1 MSVWDDV
8 VGQPALVETLRRAV
22 AAAQDR
28 IAGGAGAGMTHA
40 WLLTGP
46 PGSGRSNA
54 ARAFAAALQCESGGC
69 GHCHQCRTAL
79 HGSHPDVRLVR
90 TDRLS
95 LGVDDVRGLVRDAA
109 LLPAMRRW
117 QVLVVEDADRL
128 TDAAGD
134 ALLKSLEEPAPR
146 TVWMLCAPT
155 AEDVLV
161 TVRSRCR
168 TLVLRTPSPAD
179 IAQVLERRDQVPPAM
194 AAYAARASQGH
205 IGRARALARDEATR
219 NRRREVLSIPT
230 VLRDLGACLTAA
242 ANLHEV
248 ATEEGE
254 AVAAR
259 LDAREVA
266 ELEQAWGAGDRASR
280 ARGFAGA
287 LSALRDD
294 HKKRQKRVVRDSIDG
309 ALIELLSFYRDVL
322 VVQTGASVALV
333 NAEHVTS
340 IEQLAASGHPEQT
353 LVRIEAV
360 LACREALS
368 ANAAPL
374 LALESLMLRLA
385 S

>member
-1 MSVWDDV
+1 MSVWEDV
-8 VGQPALVETLRRAV
+8 VGQPALVGMLRRAV
-22 AAAQDR
+22 VAAEDR
-28 IAGGAGAGMTHA
+28 LAGGSGAGMTSA
-40 WLLTGP
+40 WLFTGP

-54 ARAFAAALQCESGGC
+54 ARAFAAALQCERGGC
-69 GHCHQCRTAL
+69 GECAECRTAL
-79 HGSHPDVRLVR
+79 SGAHPDVRLVR

-95 LGVDDVRGLVRDAA
+95 LGVDDIRALVRDAA
-109 LLPAMRRW
+109 MMPARRRW

-168 TLVLRTPSPAD
+168 TLVLRTPP
-179 IAQVLERRDQVPPAM
+179 IAAIAHVLEHRDRVPATM

-242 ANLHEV
+242 TNLHEV

-266 ELEQAWGAGDRASR
+266 ELEQAWGAGDRATR
-280 ARGFAGA
+280 ARGFSGA
-287 LSALRDD
+287 LSALRED

-322 VVQTGASVALV
+322 VVQTGARVDLV
-333 NAEHVTS
+333 NAEHVTAVA
-340 IEQLAASGHPEQT
+340 QLARSGSPERT
-353 LVRIEAV
+353 LERIEAV
-360 LACREALS
+360 LACRDALV

-374 LALESLMLRLA
+374 LALESLLLHLG

>member
-8 VGQPALVETLRRAV
+8 VGQPALVRTLQRAV
-22 AAAQDR
+22 GAAEHR
-28 IAGGAGAGMTHA
+28 LSGGPGTGMTSA
-40 WLLTGP
+40 WLFTGP

-54 ARAFAAALQCESGGC
+54 ARAFAAALQCERGGC
-69 GHCHQCRTAL
+69 SECTQCRTAL
-79 HGSHPDVRLVR
+79 AGSHADVRLVA
-90 TDRLS
+90 TDTLS
-95 LGVDDVRGLVRDAA
+95 IGVDDVRVLVRDAA
-109 LLPAMRRW
+109 MMPALRRW
-117 QVLVVEDADRL
+117 QVILVEDADRL
-128 TDAAGD
+128 TDQAGD

-168 TLVLRTPSPAD
+168 TLVLRTPPTAA

-248 ATEEGE
+248 ATEEGS

-259 LDAREVA
+259 RDAQELA
-266 ELEQAWGAGDRASR
+266 ELEQAWGAGDRAAR
-280 ARGFAGA
+280 ARGFSGA
-287 LSALRDD
+287 LSALRED

-322 VVQTGASVALV
+322 VLQTGARVDLV
-333 NAEHVTS
+333 NAEHRTS
-340 IEQLAASGHPEQT
+340 VQQLARSGSPEQT
-353 LVRIEAV
+353 LVHIEAV
-360 LACREALS
+360 LACRAALV

-385 S
+385 A

>member
-1 MSVWDDV
+1 MTVWDDV
-8 VGQPALVETLRRAV
+8 VGQPALVRDLRRAV
-22 AAAQDR
+22 TAAQDR
-28 IAGGAGAGMTHA
+28 LAGGSGAGMTSA
-40 WLLTGP
+40 WLFTGP

-54 ARAFAAALQCESGGC
+54 ARAFAAALECEQGGC
-69 GHCHQCRTAL
+69 GTCNACRTSL
-79 HGSHPDVRLVR
+79 TGSHPDVRLVH

-95 LGVDDVRGLVRDAA
+95 LGVDDIRELVRSAA

-134 ALLKSLEEPAPR
+134 ALLKSLEEPPPR

-168 TLVLRTPSPAD
+168 TLVLRTPTVAAIAD
-179 IAQVLERRDQVPPAM
+179 VLERRDSVPPSM

-219 NRRREVLSIPT
+219 NRRREVLSIPA
-230 VLRDLGACLTAA
+230 VLRDLGACLIAA

-254 AVAAR
+254 AVAAAM
-259 LDAREVA
+259 DSRELA
-266 ELEQAWGAGDRASR
+266 ELEQAWGAGERGTRS
-280 ARGFAGA
+280 RGFTGA
-287 LSALRDD
+287 LSSLRDD
-294 HKKRQKRVVRDSIDG
+294 QKKRQKRVVRDSIDG
-309 ALIELLSFYRDVL
+309 ALIDLLSFYRDVL
-322 VVQTGASVALV
+322 VVQTGATVALV
-333 NAEHVTS
+333 NAEAVTA
-340 IEQLAASGHPEQT
+340 IQQVARAGTPEQT
-353 LVRIEAV
+353 LVHIEAV
-360 LACREALS
+360 LACRAALV

-374 LALESLMLRLA
+374 LALEALMLSLA
-385 S
+385 G

>member
-28 IAGGAGAGMTHA
+28 ITGGAGAGMTHA

-69 GHCHQCRTAL
+69 GQCQQCRTAL
-79 HGSHPDVRLVR
+79 HGSHPDVRLVH

-95 LGVDDVRGLVRDAA
+95 LGVDDIRGLVRDAA

-179 IAQVLERRDQVPPAM
+179 IAQVLERRDLVPPAM

-259 LDAREVA
+259 LDAREVG

-322 VVQTGASVALV
+322 VVQTGASVDLV

-340 IEQLAASGHPEQT
+340 IEQLAGSGGPEQT
-353 LVRIEAV
+353 LARIEAV
-360 LACREALS
+360 LACREALV

>member
-1 MSVWDDV
+1 
-8 VGQPALVETLRRAV
+8 
-22 AAAQDR
+22 
-28 IAGGAGAGMTHA
+28 
-40 WLLTGP
+40 
-46 PGSGRSNA
+46 
-54 ARAFAAALQCESGGC
+54 
-69 GHCHQCRTAL
+69 
-79 HGSHPDVRLVR
+79 VR

-95 LGVDDVRGLVRDAA
+95 LGVDDIRALVRDAA
-109 LLPAMRRW
+109 MMPALRRW

-146 TVWMLCAPT
+146 TVWVLCAPT

-168 TLVLRTPSPAD
+168 TLVLRTPPTAA
-179 IAQVLERRDQVPPAM
+179 IAALLEHRDQVPAAM
-194 AAYAARASQGH
+194 AAYAARAAQGH

-230 VLRDLGACLTAA
+230 VLHDLGACLTAA

-248 ATEEGE
+248 ASEEGE
-254 AVAAR
+254 AVAGR

-266 ELEQAWGAGDRASR
+266 ELEQAWGAGDRATR
-280 ARGFAGA
+280 GRGFSGA
-287 LSALRDD
+287 LTALRED

-309 ALIELLSFYRDVL
+309 ALIDVLSFYRDVL
-322 VVQTGASVALV
+322 VLQTGAHLELV
-333 NAEHVTS
+333 NAEHVTAL
-340 IEQLAASGHPEQT
+340 EQLAGAGSPERT
-353 LVRIEAV
+353 LERIEAV
-360 LACREALS
+360 LACREALV